1 MSANY
6 EAEQK
11 SLKETLSQLKA
22 DVEAQ
27 NDKTE
32 NVSAF
37 IQKVK
42 RYTEIKE
49 LTPAIVNE
57 FIDHIIVSKKQVIN
71 GKTVYPIDIY
81 YNGVGIITAPSAEEY
96 EAMLQERL
104 KQKRSSKEKT
114 A

>member
-6 EAEQK
+6 EEEQK

-42 RYTEIKE
+42 LYMEIRE
-49 LTPAIVNE
+49 FTSAIVNE
-57 FIDHIIVSKKQVIN
+57 FIDHIIVSKKQVIDRRKD
-71 GKTVYPIDIY
+71 GL
-81 YNGVGIITAPSAEEY
+81 SH
-96 EAMLQERL
+96 
-104 KQKRSSKEKT
+104 
-114 A
+114 

>member
-1 MSANY
+1 M
-6 EAEQK
+6 
-11 SLKETLSQLKA
+11 KA

-42 RYTEIKE
+42 LYMEIRE
-49 LTPAIVNE
+49 FTSAIVNE
-57 FIDHIIVSKKQVIN
+57 FIDHIIVSKKQVID

-81 YNGVGIITAPSAEEY
+81 YNGIGIINASSAEDY
-96 EAMLQERL
+96 EAMFQERL
-104 KQKRSSKEKT
+104 KHKQHEEEKT
-114 A
+114 E